1 MIMISTFEHLIDST
15 IEQLEES
22 PIKNILGDAL
32 KESLEKQKTSFQNL
46 LVAKEQNII
55 SQEEFEA
62 EIEREKAILEA
73 EMLTKQITAKA
84 VVQNLVNDAIRSLTK
99 GLV

>member
-1 MIMISTFEHLIDST
+1 MISTFEKRIENT
-15 IEQLEES
+15 IEKLEES
-22 PIKNILGDAL
+22 PIKNILGNAL
-32 KESLEKQKTSFQNL
+32 KESLEKQRLSLQNL

-55 SQEEFEA
+55 SQEDFEE
-62 EIEREKAILEA
+62 EIEREKKILEA

-84 VVQNLVNDAIRSLTK
+84 IVQNLVNDAIRSLTK

>member
-1 MIMISTFEHLIDST
+1 MISTFEHLIDST

>member
-1 MIMISTFEHLIDST
+1 MNLTFEGLVEDTLSK
-15 IEQLEES
+15 LDDS
-22 PIKNILGDAL
+22 PIKNILSDAL
-32 KESLEKQKTSFQNL
+32 KESLEKQRLAFENL

-55 SQEEFEA
+55 SQEDFES
-62 EIEREKAILEA
+62 EIEREKEILEA

-84 VVQNLVNDAIRSLTK
+84 VVQKLVNDAIKSLTK